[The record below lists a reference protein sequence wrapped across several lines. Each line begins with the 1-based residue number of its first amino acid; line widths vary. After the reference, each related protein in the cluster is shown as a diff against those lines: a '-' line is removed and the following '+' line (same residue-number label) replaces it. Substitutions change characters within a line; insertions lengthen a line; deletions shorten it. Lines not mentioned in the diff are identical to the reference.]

1 MGIPTGSYGNSYSV
15 PIGIHED
22 SHRVLLESSW
32 GFPQDSHRIPVGIPT
47 GIPTGILWE
56 WELKFNSHGNP
67 GGRGSVPPRPKCYV
81 DLGWHATLV

>member
-15 PIGIHED
+15 PIGIHGD

-32 GFPQDSHRIPVGIPT
+32 
-47 GIPTGILWE
+47 E
-56 WELKFNSHGNP
+56 WELKFNPHGNP
-67 GGRGSVPPRPKCYV
+67 GGRVSVPPRPKCYV